1 MDIVVTGRNVEV
13 PEHFRQHVNE
23 KLARI
28 ERYDNKVIRV
38 DVELLHEPN
47 RRQAAACQRV
57 EITCK
62 SRGPAVRSEAC
73 SDSFYSALDQA
84 AGRLETRLR
93 RFADRRRVHHGSR
106 TPTSVAAATASL
118 EDDSAVT
125 APPADEDGADEAGA
139 DEAGANGDGADDGS
153 EQQSAALIVREKEH
167 DGTPISVEQAL
178 LEMELVGHDF
188 FLFADNATGQPSVVY
203 RRKGYDYGLLRLRG

>member
-1 MDIVVTGRNVEV
+1 MDIVVTGRNIEV
-13 PEHFRQHVNE
+13 PEHFRQLVSD
-23 KLARI
+23 KLSRV
-28 ERYDNKVIRV
+28 ERYDRKIIRV

-84 AGRLETRLR
+84 AARLETRLR

-106 TPTSVAAATASL
+106 TPTSVAAATATL
-118 EDDSAVT
+118 EE
-125 APPADEDGADEAGA
+125 PPAAQPAAGEDGAAADGQEAP
-139 DEAGANGDGADDGS
+139 
-153 EQQSAALIVREKEH
+153 ALIVREKEH
-167 DGTPISVEQAL
+167 DGTPMSVDQAL

-188 FLFADNATGQPSVVY
+188 FLFADSSTGQACVVY
-203 RRKGYDYGLLRLRG
+203 RRKGYDYGLLRLRTG